1 MAAAL
6 PPAERASVS
15 IEEDSLPWT
24 AQDSQPVARAERP
37 GRGRS
42 SRGTTGDRELLV
54 LDDVYLRLRDGEI
67 VALLG
72 RSGCGKST
80 LLRIIAGLMPA
91 TGGDVSH
98 RWASRS
104 TGPADGVAMVFQ
116 SFALFPWLTVLE
128 NVELGLEA
136 QGVPPTSGASARWPP
151 SI

>member
-1 MAAAL
+1 MTIQAL
-6 PPAERASVS
+6 TPIAEP
-15 IEEDSLPWT
+15 DTL
-24 AQDSQPVARAERP
+24 VAVDNLRHLYD
-37 GRGRS
+37 RGV
-42 SRGTTGDRELLV
+42 V
-54 LDDVYLRLRDGEI
+54 LDDISIRLRDGEI

-91 TGGDVSH
+91 TGGDVSLDGQH
-98 RWASRS
+98 VD
-104 TGPADGVAMVFQ
+104 GPADGVAMVFQ

-136 QGVPPTSGASARWPP
+136 QGVTPRSGASARSPP